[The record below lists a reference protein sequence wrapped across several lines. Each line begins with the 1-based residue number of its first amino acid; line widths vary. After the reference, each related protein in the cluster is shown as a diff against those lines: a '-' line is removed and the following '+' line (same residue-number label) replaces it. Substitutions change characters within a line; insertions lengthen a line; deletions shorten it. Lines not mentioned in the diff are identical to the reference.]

1 MSRPRL
7 FIIAGPNGSGKSL
20 FSKALSQSDYEVFDG
35 DKHMTHLSKKFSDI
49 GSDALWNYIDEEIFS
64 REKAEAIMK
73 RLNYAYETNFRSDN
87 PMSTALEFQKNGYEI
102 HLIFMGL
109 NSLEESIE
117 RVAHRVRTGGHK
129 VSEESIKYNFEH
141 GFKNLYKHYFQF
153 DSVTLFDNSVV
164 EKGNSQAPRE
174 LLFIS
179 EGDVYI
185 SQENLPEW
193 AQKLVPER
201 K

>member
-1 MSRPRL
+1 M
-7 FIIAGPNGSGKSL
+7 
-20 FSKALSQSDYEVFDG
+20 
-35 DKHMTHLSKKFSDI
+35 KK
-49 GSDALWNYIDEEIFS
+49 
-64 REKAEAIMK
+64 
-73 RLNYAYETNFRSDN
+73 LNYAYETNFRSDN

-141 GFKNLYKHYFQF
+141 DFKNLYKHYFQF